1 MWRQSI
7 SLWGALFL
15 AASCVHAQWEPWS
28 PDPALPAFSNF
39 LGQGVSTMDFNLDGW
54 DDVTVTNVTGEI
66 RFYAGGPDG
75 LNEVDLGIPP
85 ATGRPIAMM
94 WLDLDQDG
102 DRDFIHTSAMSVA
115 VFGGASLVSRSRIW
129 MNEEGVMVD
138 RTSEWGW
145 DVLEDRA
152 CKGLAFS
159 DMEGDGDLDV
169 MVSVYALACDDLWN
183 TENVL
188 FRQDEQA
195 GFADVSLESGL
206 ADGLQPTFQGVWMS
220 LDDNA
225 EPDLFVIHDAG
236 VEGDDCSPSNAA
248 YLSNGDGTFTASST
262 ALGLDLVMSSMTA
275 TVGDPDGDG
284 EEEIFITN
292 EAAPNGMEDHQ
303 QGAAYLDR
311 NEAGIFEERSSEWG
325 LDLLLW
331 SWGAM
336 WVDQDLDGWDDLLVA
351 THLFNLP
358 GDGQDVAEY
367 PNVFYRNPGTGLGQV
382 VPFEEVQEEWEGKN
396 SPLFSLGRCDLDADG
411 RPDVVGVGIGPYAE
425 VWRNTSGE
433 DVPGSHGLTVQVCG
447 TVSNTEAIGTRLV
460 LHAAGHRQQR
470 TLRAGEDLYSQHSA
484 TQFFGLGTLTVADSL
499 EVFWPTGQR
508 SCWYDLTAD
517 SLYRF
522 VEGQEDFA
530 LSVEEIQGT
539 DSVWVNLSAPPKWT
553 GALLNGV
560 EVDDLSFPVFAG
572 NPVALEV
579 QWFGG
584 LFSLSTEIPWAELG
598 YPLAGCTIPVA
609 DNYDPQAEVD
619 DGSCSYALFCGE
631 GTVWSALLG
640 QCVPENENCAEDLNG
655 DGAVEVSDMLMLL
668 SSFGQFCPTDN

>member
-1 MWRQSI
+1 MY
-7 SLWGALFL
+7 
-15 AASCVHAQWEPWS
+15 AQWEPWN

-66 RFYAGGPDG
+66 RFYAGGPEG
-75 LNEVDLGIPP
+75 LNEIDLGIPP
-85 ATGRPIAMM
+85 AIGRPIALM

-102 DRDFIHTSAMSVA
+102 DRDFVHTSAMGLSVSS
-115 VFGGASLVSRSRIW
+115 GASLVSRSRIW
-129 MNEEGVMVD
+129 MNQEGVMVD

-145 DVLEDRA
+145 DVLEGRA

-169 MVSVYALACDDLWN
+169 MVSVYALPCDDLW
-183 TENVL
+183 TDENVL
-188 FRQDEQA
+188 FRQDPGL
-195 GFADVSLESGL
+195 GFVDVSLESGL
-206 ADGLQPTFQGVWMS
+206 DDGFQPTFQGVWMS
-220 LDDNA
+220 LDDNP

-236 VEGDDCSPSNAA
+236 VEVDDCSPSNAA
-248 YLSNGDGTFTASST
+248 FVNNGDGTFTESSV

-275 TVGDPDGDG
+275 TVGDPDADG

-292 EAAPNGMEDHQ
+292 EAAPNERENHH
-303 QGAAYLDR
+303 QGAACLDR
-311 NEAGIFEERSSEWG
+311 NGLGVFEERASEWG

-351 THLFNLP
+351 THLFNVP

-367 PNVFYRNPGTGLGQV
+367 PNVFYRNPGTGWDQDL
-382 VPFEEVQEEWEGKN
+382 PFEEVQEEWEGKN

-460 LHAAGHRQQR
+460 LHTGSHRQQR

-484 TQFFGLGTLTVADSL
+484 TQFFGLDTLTVADSL

-508 SCWYDLTAD
+508 SCWYGLTAD

-530 LSVEEIQGT
+530 VNVEAIPGT
-539 DSVWVNLSAPPKWT
+539 DSVWIHLSPPPKWT
-553 GALLNGV
+553 GVWLNGL
-560 EVDDLSFPVFAG
+560 EVDTTTFAVIAG
-572 NPVALEV
+572 SPAAFEV

-584 LFSLSTEIPWAELG
+584 LFSLEGQVDWTESDDP
-598 YPLAGCTIPVA
+598 PAGCTIPVA
-609 DNYDPQAEVD
+609 DNFDPEAEVD
-619 DGSCSYALFCGE
+619 DGSCTYASFCGV
-631 GTVWSALLG
+631 GTHWSQEMQ
-640 QCVPENENCAEDLNG
+640 QCVPDFQCSEDINGNGAVDVADLLLLLNAFGSGCAEESED
-655 DGAVEVSDMLMLL
+655 D
-668 SSFGQFCPTDN
+668 